1 MLLLLVHNERFEVL
15 IVEPVQLDDHVTVS
29 EMGVLIYPHDEESGK
44 CVDDQITQFKP
55 GTMKL
60 PLNLVIVFMVSFQL
74 VVAGYFVE
82 VIRRLSTE
90 PVGIRA
96 FDFHQR
102 FIIQF
107 CGSHNTV
114 WGGTQVW
121 VSLRDEK
128 PCFLHHIKLHTLLP
142 GLLFDSFKTMLSLG
156 DCSLV
161 LLLLLLIC
169 HFLI

>member
-1 MLLLLVHNERFEVL
+1 MVADMPCSRVYMLLVHNERFEVL
-15 IVEPVQLDDHVTVS
+15 VVEPVELGNHVTVA
-29 EMGVLIYPHDEESGK
+29 EMGVLIYPHDEEPGK

-96 FDFHQR
+96 LTSTRDSSFSSLAAT
-102 FIIQF
+102 IPSGVAPK
-107 CGSHNTV
+107 CG
-114 WGGTQVW
+114 
-121 VSLRDEK
+121 
-128 PCFLHHIKLHTLLP
+128 
-142 GLLFDSFKTMLSLG
+142 
-156 DCSLV
+156 
-161 LLLLLLIC
+161 
-169 HFLI
+169 